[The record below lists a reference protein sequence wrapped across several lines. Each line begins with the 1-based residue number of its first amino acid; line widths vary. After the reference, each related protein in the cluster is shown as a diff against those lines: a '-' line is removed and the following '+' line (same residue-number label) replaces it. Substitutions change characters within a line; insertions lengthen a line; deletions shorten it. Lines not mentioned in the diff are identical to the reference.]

1 MNPVFQ
7 KSPWKKSAQKKNH
20 QIRNKASVELEILS
34 GVIVVNANQ
43 RLLMQ
48 KAFTAWIKKKTS
60 KVISKVEIFIKYY
73 VICKEQVKKTSIVIG
88 FCLLGVISSRITFL
102 LILLCWYIFN
112 METTMLTFRN
122 CNKKTEYLSNYFE
135 KINSYSSSKRLTSF
149 FDSEH
154 AFYSYFHVILPFRSN
169 VMFKKVL
176 MMFIWPASTD
186 GVPKNS
192 HSEKYLSLQVFR

>member
-1 MNPVFQ
+1 
-7 KSPWKKSAQKKNH
+7 
-20 QIRNKASVELEILS
+20 
-34 GVIVVNANQ
+34 
-43 RLLMQ
+43 
-48 KAFTAWIKKKTS
+48 
-60 KVISKVEIFIKYY
+60 
-73 VICKEQVKKTSIVIG
+73 
-88 FCLLGVISSRITFL
+88 
-102 LILLCWYIFN
+102 